1 MKKYIAVL
9 VLIFTLTAC
18 HTNELQ
24 SNEPLES
31 EMQNAPTPS
40 AIDNNTTTSSDDTT
54 TDSITSN
61 NDTIVTDDTVNT
73 TTVNATID
81 LATVP
86 AITAETI
93 ENYYKDVGEEKAIE
107 ADIKKLELD
116 FKKKLIQSDA
126 FQTQKTALK
135 TQENALESQI
145 ELLEDRITINLPENW
160 VDTTNMEQMIQK
172 LQEVEIAE
180 KQMEISIKQAEQEYI
195 NNNITREDYIQKVI
209 ELEKQKDVLDKQED
223 ILEQTLE
230 SLGWDD

>member
-9 VLIFTLTAC
+9 VLMFALTAC
-18 HTNELQ
+18 NTNESQL
-24 SNEPLES
+24 NEPLES
-31 EMQNAPTPS
+31 DMQNAPTPS
-40 AIDNNTTTSSDDTT
+40 AIDNNTTTSSDNTTTDTT
-54 TDSITSN
+54 TPN
-61 NDTIVTDDTVNT
+61 DDTTATDNT
-73 TTVNATID
+73 IDVTTVNATID

-93 ENYYKDVGEEKAIE
+93 ENYYKNVGEEKAIE

-116 FKKKLIQSDA
+116 FKRKSIQSDD
-126 FQTQKTALK
+126 FQTQKATLK

-145 ELLEDRITINLPENW
+145 DLLEDRITINLPENW
-160 VDTTNMEQMIQK
+160 VDTTDMEQMIQK

-180 KQMEISIKQAEQEYI
+180 KQMEISIDQAEQDYI

>member
-9 VLIFTLTAC
+9 VLMFALTAC
-18 HTNELQ
+18 NTNESQL
-24 SNEPLES
+24 NKPLES

-40 AIDNNTTTSSDDTT
+40 AIDNNTTTSSDNTTTDTT
-54 TDSITSN
+54 TSN
-61 NDTIVTDDTVNT
+61 DDTTATDNT
-73 TTVNATID
+73 IDVTTVNATID

-93 ENYYKDVGEEKAIE
+93 ENYYKNVGEEKAIE

-116 FKKKLIQSDA
+116 FKRKSIQADD
-126 FQTQKTALK
+126 FQTQKATL
-135 TQENALESQI
+135 NALESQMD
-145 ELLEDRITINLPENW
+145 LLEDRITINLPENW
-160 VDTTNMEQMIQK
+160 VDTTDMEQMIQK

-180 KQMEISIKQAEQEYI
+180 KQMEISIDQAEQEYI